1 MPINPNIALGV
12 QQPQAPDLIGSMGQ
26 AMTLRNMVDQQ
37 KLRDMQM
44 MGLQRQFAQEDALKT
59 AGVLGPDGNL
69 DEAAT
74 MRNLSSVL
82 GPIKAQQWKNQ
93 TTQER
98 LSVQKAE
105 AEKRKADLDDTEKRW
120 SLSAQQLFPILAEAQ
135 QGRPVLPRIQKA
147 LAHLESVGIQFDRN
161 NVPQSEQEVGP
172 WLQQQISM
180 GASLA
185 TQLEDARARLKME
198 MDARK
203 PQTPLGQN
211 LRDQRLMEQT
221 GGQFDLGVPQSPFA
235 IPAQPAPGVSVQ
247 PAPQVGVQADPD
259 MTADAIKVPAR
270 NPFEA
275 QQNRIAYGEPPR
287 GYYWNNE
294 GTELIKIP
302 GFEDPEKKT
311 ASIKDANA
319 LRQDFVTA
327 SKDFVIQR
335 DAFTRIKSSAREP
348 SAAGDLALIFN
359 YMKLLDP
366 GSTVRE
372 GEFAT
377 AQNAAGVPQVVQS
390 YYNRVMTGE
399 RLADEQRADF
409 VKRAGMIY
417 NDVLGNHKR
426 LEGQYTDIAKRNA
439 IDPRDVVISYRDSD
453 GPTGDAPKPQA
464 NVDLPKAEGPKVDF
478 NLRAMPDPSK
488 HEGRVLEAQDGT
500 RYKSNGKKWVRQ

>member
-1 MPINPNIALGV
+1 MPINPTIALGV
-12 QQPQAPDLIGSMGQ
+12 QPFQTPDLMGSMGQ
-26 AMTLRNMVDQQ
+26 TMTLRSLVDQQ
-37 KLRDMQM
+37 KLRDMQV

-74 MRNLSSVL
+74 MRNLSGVL

-105 AEKRKADLDDTEKRW
+105 TEKRKADLEDTEKRW

-135 QGRPVLPRIQKA
+135 QGRPVLGRIQKA
-147 LAHLESVGIQFDRN
+147 LAHLESVGIKFDPN
-161 NVPQSEQEVGP
+161 NVPQSEQDVGP

-180 GASLA
+180 GATLA
-185 TQLEDARARLKME
+185 TQLEDARARLKMDME
-198 MDARK
+198 ARK
-203 PQTPLGQN
+203 PQTPLGQS
-211 LRDQRLMEQT
+211 LRDQELYRQT
-221 GGQFDLGVPQSPFA
+221 DGRFDVGVPSSPLA
-235 IPAQPAPGVSVQ
+235 IVQPTPGVSVQ
-247 PAPQVGVQADPD
+247 AAPQPNIQPDPD
-259 MTADAIKVPAR
+259 MTAAPIKVPAR

-275 QQNRIAYGEPPR
+275 QQNRLGYGEPPK

-302 GFEDPEKKT
+302 GFEDPEKKSS
-311 ASIKDANA
+311 SIKDANA

-377 AQNAAGVPQVVQS
+377 AQNAAGVPAVVQS

-399 RLADEQRADF
+399 RLADSQRADF
-409 VKRAGMIY
+409 LKRAGMIY

-453 GPTGDAPKPQA
+453 GPSGDAPKPQA
-464 NVDLPKAEGPKVDF
+464 NVEPPKAEGSKIDF